1 MIDIFGI
8 KTFFDVLLILLPQ
21 NSDKFKCREGIRG
34 GAIVTEENKSVDLLA
49 KNENT
54 EENDENSERELALSW
69 IEGSDDAVDRVYKR
83 YNAPIF
89 RFVWMITR
97 DQALTEDIVQEVFI
111 RAFQKRHLLKE
122 PYNIGSWMFTIARN
136 ITMRQIKKAKPP
148 QEEQVEDQ
156 NELDQISAPN
166 SNGSRSKLLR
176 GIHLEKLKSVMSD
189 AMEHLDPT
197 AAEMVYLHYFENKTF
212 QVIANE
218 LEVPLGTVCT
228 KISRSLKALRKSI
241 KRNGYHTRDCIWTR
255 LSTAGF

>member
-1 MIDIFGI
+1 M
-8 KTFFDVLLILLPQ
+8 PQ
-21 NSDKFKCREGIRG
+21 ENKPTSLSVENNDNQEN
-34 GAIVTEENKSVDLLA
+34 EEN
-49 KNENT
+49 T
-54 EENDENSERELALSW
+54 ERELALAW
-69 IEGSDDAVDRVYKR
+69 IDGTDDAVERVYKR
-83 YNAPIF
+83 YHAPIY

-97 DQALTEDIVQEVFI
+97 DAGLSEDIVQEVFI

-122 PYNIGSWMFTIARN
+122 PYSIGSWMFTIARN
-136 ITMRQIKKAKPP
+136 ITMRQIKKAKPA

-156 NELDQISAPN
+156 SDLDLMSAPN
-166 SNGSRSKLLR
+166 TNSSRSKLLR
-176 GIHLEKLKSVMSD
+176 GIHLEKLKTVMSD

-197 AAEMVYLHYFENKTF
+197 AAEMIYLHYFENKTF
-212 QVIANE
+212 QVIADE